1 MAKVRDV
8 VGRYMNPPGHAL
20 VYALNTATI
29 GGTAL
34 TGNHLISEISAC
46 VIGTPSTIG
55 KFVLPLTNRASRGSH
70 GFRLL
75 GGGCAGRPK
84 QEGGPHPRGG
94 GEAGACPHKPGN
106 SA

>member
-1 MAKVRDV
+1 
-8 VGRYMNPPGHAL
+8 MNPPGRAL

-34 TGNHLISEISAC
+34 TGNQLISEISAC
-46 VIGTPSTIG
+46 VIVTPSTIG
-55 KFVLPLTNRASRGSH
+55 KFVLPLTNRASCGSH

-75 GGGCAGRPK
+75 GGGCAARPK
-84 QEGGPHPRGG
+84 QGQSKMGDPHPRSG